1 MLYLLTP
8 GCTSSQNC
16 VRPNDPP
23 WQQERVHVPVSHRS
37 PSGKQTRRRP
47 PILHAPGS
55 SRSAPLCH
63 QNLTANQRR
72 DRKQREQNPIAETLW
87 APRTIHSKQCNILH
101 KESPSLNK
109 DYKILKDLDGPY
121 NNQDENEARKGTADC
136 SLSTYHRL
144 SLLRAKPTPFLHPFL
159 IATPLSNLSIIF
171 FELDSLQVFL
181 FSQCWGPARDA
192 GAGNGLVNRS

>member
-8 GCTSSQNC
+8 GCTSSQND
-16 VRPNDPP
+16 VKPNDPP
-23 WQQERVHVPVSHRS
+23 WQQERVHVPLSHRS
-37 PSGKQTRRRP
+37 PSGKQTCRSA
-47 PILHAPGS
+47 PILHAP
-55 SRSAPLCH
+55 RSTSLCH

-72 DRKQREQNPIAETLW
+72 DRNQREQNPTAETVW

-121 NNQDENEARKGTADC
+121 NNQDENDARKGTADC
-136 SLSTYHRL
+136 SLSTHHRL
-144 SLLRAKPTPFLHPFL
+144 SLLRAQPTLFLHPFL

-171 FELDSLQVFL
+171 FELDSLQAFL
-181 FSQCWGPARDA
+181 FSHSAEAQHGMQ
-192 GAGNGLVNRS
+192 GLGTVW